1 MCFILSEK
9 TLSVCFLCVQNG
21 KAKMEAK
28 FDHLTSN
35 WRTVV
40 IDYAFHVSFYE
51 YPCEKYCE
59 TVSLFIWVPALT
71 RTALSSTLHCLKQ
84 RGYILISNAEDINTD
99 HDSTEFDTVLSEAAW
114 ILF

>member
-40 IDYAFHVSFYE
+40 IDYAFHVSFSFHFNFQFFKNRFC
-51 YPCEKYCE
+51 PH
-59 TVSLFIWVPALT
+59 F
-71 RTALSSTLHCLKQ
+71 LKM
-84 RGYILISNAEDINTD
+84 GHIHMLDINQFM
-99 HDSTEFDTVLSEAAW
+99 DSYYGEVWLGYSL
-114 ILF
+114 ILGFLAILD